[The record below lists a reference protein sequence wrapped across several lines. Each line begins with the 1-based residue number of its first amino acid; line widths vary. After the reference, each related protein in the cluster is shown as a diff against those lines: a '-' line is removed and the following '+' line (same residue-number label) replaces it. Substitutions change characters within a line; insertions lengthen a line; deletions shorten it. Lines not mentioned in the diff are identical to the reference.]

1 VSVSGKTE
9 ESLARRGRVIVTY
22 SRSWQ
27 ALAAIRSLGRHGVE
41 VIAADEYAITPGGM
55 SRYTTTSFQY
65 PSPGEDPKA
74 FLDAL
79 SAAVDEHAP
88 GPGVPYVLMPIH
100 QESYLIAKARE
111 RFAGRIAVPLAS
123 GEQFDLVRHKGRLAR
138 YAEAR
143 GFAVPRTWTPASV
156 EDLAREL
163 DSITYP
169 AFIKVPASAA
179 GVGVQKVESK
189 EELAK
194 GFAEMVEQT
203 GLDEDQRPI
212 VQEAVD
218 GEDLCVTGLFNRGAL
233 RATMTYKNVVTF
245 PRHHGPGV
253 VRETVSAPRLERLA
267 ADLLGEIGWHGIA
280 QVDFRWTGKHD
291 DPAYLLEI
299 NPRFF
304 GGLFQSIESGV
315 DYPWLLYQMA
325 VNGDVTPP
333 DTVEIGTRTETPVA
347 GLLATLSE
355 FLEREPDLGRLES
368 AWSAAKR
375 SFERGNAWSA
385 ARELFTG
392 LSETVDVEGRL
403 ERVRDL
409 LTQNEGNVTMLFDAD
424 DPLPVLGLVYPL
436 AVFVRHG
443 KLSADVLSSVKAD
456 G

>member
-1 VSVSGKTE
+1 VSASGKTE
-9 ESLARRGRVIVTY
+9 ELRAVPGRVIVTY

-41 VIAADEYAITPGGM
+41 VVAADEYAITPGGM
-55 SRYTTTSFQY
+55 SRYTLTSFQY
-65 PSPGEDPKA
+65 PGPGESAQA

-79 SAAVDEHAP
+79 SKAIDEHAP

-111 RFAGRIAVPLAS
+111 RFEGRIAVPLAPV
-123 GEQFDLVRHKGRLAR
+123 EQFDLVRHKGRLAR

-143 GFAVPRTWTPASV
+143 GFAVPKTWTPASV
-156 EDLAREL
+156 EDLESEL

-169 AFIKVPASAA
+169 AFVKVPASAA
-179 GVGVQKVESK
+179 GVGVQRVESK
-189 EELAK
+189 DELLRA
-194 GFAEMVEQT
+194 FTEIVEQT

-212 VQEAVD
+212 IQEAVE
-218 GEDLCVTGLFNRGAL
+218 GEDLCVTGLFNKGSL
-233 RATMTYKNVVTF
+233 RATMTYKNVITF

-267 ADLLGEIGWHGIA
+267 ADLLGEVGWHGMA
-280 QVDFRWTGKHD
+280 QVDFRWTGKPE

-315 DYPWLLYQMA
+315 DYPWLLYQMT

-333 DTVEIGTRTETPVA
+333 ENVEIGTRTEAPVA

-355 FLEREPDLGRLES
+355 FLEREPDLGRMES

-375 SFERGNAWSA
+375 SFERGHAWSA
-385 ARELFTG
+385 ARQLFTG

-403 ERVRDL
+403 ERVREL
-409 LTQNEGNVTMLFDAD
+409 LEQNEGNVSMLFDAD

-443 KLSADVLSSVKAD
+443 KLSADVLSSVKAE